1 MKIILILGSVVIPA
15 LMVIIYIKWNKFG
28 VVFDSAAILA
38 TLVFGNISAVA
49 IHQILVDNTV
59 FMTNIHALFLNPLF
73 LLTGAY
79 LGVYLLY
86 RLTLRT
92 FLQTE

>member
-1 MKIILILGSVVIPA
+1 MKFFLVLGSIA
-15 LMVIIYIKWNKFG
+15 LPLIMIGLQRRVERMDMIFNLLSIIC
-28 VVFDSAAILA
+28 AL
-38 TLVFGNISAVA
+38 TFGNISAFA
-49 IHQILVDNTV
+49 IYDIIHNHTV

-86 RLTLRT
+86 RLIFWTITNLK
-92 FLQTE
+92 